1 MLLFYVDFKAAYNP
15 ESLVRSM
22 EKDGELDQSSNAFPA
37 PSLERIF

>member
-1 MLLFYVDFKAAYNP
+1 MLLFNVDFKAAYNQ

-37 PSLERIF
+37 PTL